1 MVSIPLLHEKCKILS
16 LKQRMQKQLLSLMYV
31 LSKEPDYIKVAQR
44 NTRSAENV
52 VFKVPN
58 RILPIYEH
66 SPYYQG
72 TNLWNSLDKEVQHK
86 DTLFAFKKAIEPSF
100 KRYVAL

>member
-1 MVSIPLLHEKCKILS
+1 MH
-16 LKQRMQKQLLSLMYV
+16 KQLLGLMYV
-31 LSKEPDYIKVAQR
+31 LSKQADYVKVAQR
-44 NTRSAENV
+44 NTRSAEKV

-72 TNLWNSLDKEVQHK
+72 T
-86 DTLFAFKKAIEPSF
+86 TLH
-100 KRYVAL
+100 

>member
-1 MVSIPLLHEKCKILS
+1 MHKPLLG
-16 LKQRMQKQLLSLMYV
+16 LMYV
-31 LSKEPDYIKVAQR
+31 LSKEPDYVKVAQR
-44 NTRSAENV
+44 NTRSAEKV

-58 RILPIYEH
+58 RILPIHEH

-72 TNLWNSLDKEVQHK
+72 TTLWNGLDKEVQHK
-86 DTLFAFKKAIEPSF
+86 DTVFAFKRAIEPLF